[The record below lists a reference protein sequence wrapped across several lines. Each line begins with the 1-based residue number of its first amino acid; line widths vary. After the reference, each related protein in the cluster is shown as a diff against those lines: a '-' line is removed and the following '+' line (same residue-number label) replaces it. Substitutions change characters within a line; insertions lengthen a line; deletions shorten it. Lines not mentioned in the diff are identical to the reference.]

1 MTRPEK
7 LGKYQVTD
15 TLGEGAMG
23 VVYKGFDP
31 DIRRVV
37 ALKTIRRQ
45 FDDGSGMME
54 VIAARFRNEAQAAGR
69 LAHPN
74 IVAVYDYG
82 EDGDTA
88 FIAMEYVEGANLS
101 HFLGRRVRF
110 TDEDVQSVI
119 CQLLDGLEH
128 AHEQGVW
135 HRDIKPA
142 NLIMTHTGRLK
153 IADFGIARI
162 ESAGLTR
169 ATSMIGTPSHMAPE
183 QFLGTPIDR
192 RVDVYGAGVVLF
204 QLLTGRAP
212 FSGDTES
219 LMYRVVHEAAPVP
232 SEVDAGPPRP
242 RGYDSIVAKAL
253 AKDREHRFASA
264 AAFKAAVLHQVG
276 VSVNATVSI
285 DTLGALQRMRAKAN
299 EEVTRVMPRPG
310 STSNPQA
317 STEGMTAWEGSVLS
331 MVEASLAR
339 HIGPMAGVMVRRAAR
354 ECTDLDALYARLA
367 QQVTDPNARQAFLAQ
382 ASHSGRLSSGSAG
395 QVSSLVGSGGSL
407 GLVGTAVARGVTD
420 SLRTAAERL
429 LAQHLGPIARVVV
442 KKAAEQTGQ
451 RDMFGARL
459 AEAIADA
466 AKRKNFQDEFNKLP

>member
-1 MTRPEK
+1 M
-7 LGKYQVTD
+7 L
-15 TLGEGAMG
+15 
-23 VVYKGFDP
+23 
-31 DIRRVV
+31 
-37 ALKTIRRQ
+37 
-45 FDDGSGMME
+45 E

-69 LAHPN
+69 LTHPN

-82 EDGDTA
+82 EAGDTA

-162 ESAGLTR
+162 ESAGLTQ
-169 ATSMIGTPSHMAPE
+169 ANSMIGTPSHMAPE

-212 FSGDTES
+212 FTGDTES
-219 LMYRVVHEAAPVP
+219 LMYRVVHEAPPVP
-232 SEVDAGPPRP
+232 SAVDPGPVARP
-242 RGYDSIVAKAL
+242 SGYDDIVAKAL
-253 AKDREHRFASA
+253 AKDREQRFATA
-264 AAFKAAVLHQVG
+264 AAFKTAVLNQVG
-276 VSVNATVSI
+276 REVSATVCL
-285 DTLGALQRMRAKAN
+285 DTLGALRSQRAAAHDGA
-299 EEVTRVMPRPG
+299 TRVMPRAG
-310 STSNPQA
+310 SSGGGVAT
-317 STEGMTAWEGSVLS
+317 GWEASVLS
-331 MVEASLAR
+331 VVEASLAR

-354 ECTDLDALYARLA
+354 ECNDLDALYSRLA
-367 QQVTDPNARQAFLAQ
+367 QQVTDPAARSAFLSQ
-382 ASHSGRLSSGSAG
+382 SSLAGVAKRSTSAAGSAHSMG
-395 QVSSLVGSGGSL
+395 GVAVVGGI
-407 GLVGTAVARGVTD
+407 TD
-420 SLRTAAERL
+420 TLRAAAERL
-429 LAQHLGPIARVVV
+429 LAQHLGPIARVVA

-451 RDMFGARL
+451 REMFGARL
-459 AEAIADA
+459 AESIADA
-466 AKRKNFQDEFNKLP
+466 AKRKKFSDDFNKL

>member
-1 MTRPEK
+1 MARPEK
-7 LGKYQVTD
+7 LGKYQITD

-45 FDDGSGMME
+45 FDDGSGMLE

-88 FIAMEYVEGANLS
+88 FIAMEFVEGANLS

-119 CQLLDGLEH
+119 CQLLDGLDH

-135 HRDIKPA
+135 HRDVKPA

-169 ATSMIGTPSHMAPE
+169 ANSMIGTPSHMAPE

-204 QLLTGRAP
+204 QMLTGRAP
-212 FSGDTES
+212 FTGDTES

-232 SEVDAGPPRP
+232 SEVDPGPPRP
-242 RGYDSIVAKAL
+242 SGYDGIVAKAL
-253 AKDREHRFASA
+253 AKDREKRFATA
-264 AAFKAAVLHQVG
+264 AAFKAAVLNQVG
-276 VSVNATVSI
+276 HEVSATLCS
-285 DTLGALQRMRAKAN
+285 DTLGALQRHSAAPHDP
-299 EEVTRVMPRPG
+299 VTRVMPRAG
-310 STSNPQA
+310 STAGTSVP
-317 STEGMTAWEGSVLS
+317 GDWESSVLS
-331 MVEASLAR
+331 QVEASLAR
-339 HIGPMAGVMVRRAAR
+339 HIGPLARVMVRRAAR
-354 ECTDLDALYARLA
+354 ECTDLDALYSRLA
-367 QQVTDPNARQAFLAQ
+367 QQVTDPAARSAFLSQSSLAGHGPGSMG
-382 ASHSGRLSSGSAG
+382 ASGSAG
-395 QVSSLVGSGGSL
+395 SIGL
-407 GLVGTAVARGVTD
+407 GGTAVARGVTD
-420 SLRTAAERL
+420 SLRAAAERL
-429 LAQHLGPIARVVV
+429 LAQHLGPIARVVA
-442 KKAAEQTGQ
+442 KKAAEQTGE
-451 RDMFGARL
+451 RELFGARL
-459 AEAIADA
+459 AEAITDA
-466 AKRKNFQDEFNKLP
+466 AKRKKFLDDFNRL

>member
-1 MTRPEK
+1 
-7 LGKYQVTD
+7 
-15 TLGEGAMG
+15 MG

-45 FDDGSGMME
+45 FDDGSGMLE

-69 LAHPN
+69 LTHPN

-82 EDGDTA
+82 EDDDTA

-119 CQLLDGLEH
+119 CQLLDGLDH

-162 ESAGLTR
+162 ESAGLTM
-169 ATSMIGTPSHMAPE
+169 ANSMIGTPSHMAPE

-212 FSGDTES
+212 FTGDTES
-219 LMYRVVHEAAPVP
+219 LMYRVVHEAPPVP
-232 SEVDAGPPRP
+232 SEVDQGPPRP
-242 RGYDSIVAKAL
+242 SGYDGIVAKAL
-253 AKDREHRFASA
+253 AKDREQRFATA
-264 AAFKAAVLHQVG
+264 AAFKTAVLNQVG
-276 VSVNATVSI
+276 REVSATVCL
-285 DTLGALQRMRAKAN
+285 DTLGALSSQRAAAHADA
-299 EEVTRVMPRPG
+299 TRVMPRAG
-310 STSNPQA
+310 SSGGGAAT
-317 STEGMTAWEGSVLS
+317 GWEASVLS
-331 MVEASLAR
+331 VVEASLAR

-354 ECTDLDALYARLA
+354 ECTDLDALYSRLA
-367 QQVTDPNARQAFLAQ
+367 QQVTDPAARNAFLAQ
-382 ASHSGRLSSGSAG
+382 SSLPGVAKRSTSAAGSAHSMG
-395 QVSSLVGSGGSL
+395 GVAVVGGI
-407 GLVGTAVARGVTD
+407 TD
-420 SLRTAAERL
+420 TLRAAAERL
-429 LAQHLGPIARVVV
+429 LAQHLGPIARVVA

-451 RDMFGARL
+451 REMFGARL
-459 AEAIADA
+459 AESITDA
-466 AKRKNFQDEFNKLP
+466 AKRKKFVDDFNKL